1 MHEMLSK
8 VVKEV
13 DLNETNKSS
22 VANDSV
28 LGDSFMGDESLLEG
42 NQPSYVQNVL
52 QNAGSDVES
61 SVAQSDFD
69 SDSDSGFLDDGSEMG
84 SLTDDVV
91 SSSPN
96 NTRPTYVGSCND
108 DLLSTSQDGLTF
120 DEFLDGLNNKEKDDY
135 HSETID
141 EMKSSK
147 ETPNCTETDYLK
159 HLLNRRGRQS
169 SPRSNN
175 TGLQSLMFEDK
186 SKASTS
192 ESHCSQ
198 DNFLSPDKII
208 KTENLQ
214 NGTSHDNDEKNSCL
228 DSHGI
233 CEAGNKTLCP
243 EKNYVNS
250 TSVELDANINKPKNI
265 CEKTCVQPKFQEND
279 QNQVERVPC
288 PICEKKISLNR
299 INSHLDVCT
308 GSVDKQDALRTRNLS
323 DLSSA
328 QSRRTQLKPQG
339 KQDRSVRSNSA
350 RMNPAIRKMN
360 SMPTGMENLQA
371 ALEKT
376 LLSNQTMKQK
386 MKEKEVEEILM
397 QKQKESEKKRTEKKK
412 RKRRSRFAKRRV
424 KRNVEVNK
432 SVDEDSAEDNEI
444 VGSCTEES
452 STVVANISKPLIPEE
467 LHIQQDK
474 VKQENITSSPINCE
488 DLASTINHIVNNSIS
503 KALVDNSSFD
513 NTAKVSI
520 DESQHL
526 NVTEKPTPMV
536 IDEPLE
542 AATVVKQENVN
553 GGSDICQVKA
563 SLNVSAGGSTDA
575 SSIKKERLKKMPIR
589 VKFTPKR
596 RVRTYSSSEHEE
608 TEESEEEMDKE
619 EDTIPQLLQPTRR
632 SSRAVKK
639 STYCEASSDEEEKVE
654 KKRKVPSK
662 YKAKKKKKVDDDD
675 EYKLSEHSE
684 DDKEE
689 ILSNDESAQNK
700 SRGSDEDGEVGPS
713 DINIDE
719 LLEKKF
725 YRPDQKS
732 VFEAVEDVGGIRYFN
747 DQMVNPAQPKLLCG
761 GMLRDY
767 QITGYQWLKIM
778 YENGES
784 GILADEM
791 GLGKTI
797 QAIAMVCKLVEVGV
811 NGPFLVCAPT
821 TTVANW
827 FHEFKKFAPK
837 ISLMLYHGTA
847 PERYHLIETLMEH
860 LNDKTQVV
868 VITSYEILLR
878 DRPAL
883 MKYSWGYLI
892 LDEGHRVKNSNSR
905 TIKELKK
912 LTIRGKL
919 MLTGTPIQN
928 NLTELWSLLNFLLP
942 AVFDDMAIFRSWFNL
957 DVLQKDEKVLSMLHQ
972 VLTPFLLRRS
982 KSDVDIKIP
991 PKREMLVMA
1000 PLACL
1005 QEKFYRATVDRSIRH
1020 LLINKDYFNI
1030 TPGVAHPD
1038 LIASNSQEMKDETSI
1053 KYPTTRSKTIGSTKR
1068 TIEPDDDFVVN
1079 VTLNNMIMQLRK
1091 CCNHPY
1097 LIQYPL
1103 QPGTDIFKVD
1113 EDLITSCGKMMLL
1126 DRMLP
1131 VLKERK
1137 HKVLLFSQ
1145 MTSMLDVL
1153 QDYCVM
1159 RKFSFVRFDGS
1170 TKCEDRFAYIEEFN
1184 NDPNI
1189 FLFLLS
1195 TRAGGLGINLTGADT
1210 VIIYDSDWNPQ
1221 NDSQA
1226 QDRCHRIGQERPVM
1240 VYRMVTMATIDQQI
1254 MERAA
1259 RKRTMEKMIMHEDK
1273 FKNKLAMELN
1283 KVVSPD
1289 ELLNLLQSNSL
1300 EHVAENKESIIS
1312 DEELNQMLDRSSL
1325 KQNQPTMEDVS
1336 HKSTITDSPKARFQI
1351 IRTTVDTISV

>member
-1 MHEMLSK
+1 M
-8 VVKEV
+8 
-13 DLNETNKSS
+13 
-22 VANDSV
+22 
-28 LGDSFMGDESLLEG
+28 
-42 NQPSYVQNVL
+42 
-52 QNAGSDVES
+52 
-61 SVAQSDFD
+61 
-69 SDSDSGFLDDGSEMG
+69 
-84 SLTDDVV
+84 
-91 SSSPN
+91 
-96 NTRPTYVGSCND
+96 
-108 DLLSTSQDGLTF
+108 
-120 DEFLDGLNNKEKDDY
+120 
-135 HSETID
+135 
-141 EMKSSK
+141 
-147 ETPNCTETDYLK
+147 
-159 HLLNRRGRQS
+159 
-169 SPRSNN
+169 
-175 TGLQSLMFEDK
+175 
-186 SKASTS
+186 
-192 ESHCSQ
+192 
-198 DNFLSPDKII
+198 
-208 KTENLQ
+208 
-214 NGTSHDNDEKNSCL
+214 
-228 DSHGI
+228 
-233 CEAGNKTLCP
+233 
-243 EKNYVNS
+243 
-250 TSVELDANINKPKNI
+250 
-265 CEKTCVQPKFQEND
+265 
-279 QNQVERVPC
+279 
-288 PICEKKISLNR
+288 
-299 INSHLDVCT
+299 
-308 GSVDKQDALRTRNLS
+308 
-323 DLSSA
+323 
-328 QSRRTQLKPQG
+328 
-339 KQDRSVRSNSA
+339 
-350 RMNPAIRKMN
+350 
-360 SMPTGMENLQA
+360 QA

-397 QKQKESEKKRTEKKK
+397 QNQKESEKKRTEKKK
-412 RKRRSRFAKRRV
+412 RKRRCRFSKRRV
-424 KRNVEVNK
+424 KRNMEK
-432 SVDEDSAEDNEI
+432 
-444 VGSCTEES
+444 
-452 STVVANISKPLIPEE
+452 
-467 LHIQQDK
+467 
-474 VKQENITSSPINCE
+474 KQ
-488 DLASTINHIVNNSIS
+488 
-503 KALVDNSSFD
+503 
-513 NTAKVSI
+513 
-520 DESQHL
+520 
-526 NVTEKPTPMV
+526 
-536 IDEPLE
+536 
-542 AATVVKQENVN
+542 
-553 GGSDICQVKA
+553 
-563 SLNVSAGGSTDA
+563 
-575 SSIKKERLKKMPIR
+575 LKKMRIR
-589 VKFTPKR
+589 
-596 RVRTYSSSEHEE
+596 
-608 TEESEEEMDKE
+608 
-619 EDTIPQLLQPTRR
+619 
-632 SSRAVKK
+632 A
-639 STYCEASSDEEEKVE
+639 
-654 KKRKVPSK
+654 
-662 YKAKKKKKVDDDD
+662 D

-689 ILSNDESAQNK
+689 MLSNDESAQNK
-700 SRGSDEDGEVGPS
+700 SRGSDMQNGQLAVKVLKKNKSCRSATGFLYKSYFQYIPRQEGE
-713 DINIDE
+713 IYI
-719 LLEKKF
+719 
-725 YRPDQKS
+725 
-732 VFEAVEDVGGIRYFN
+732 IRYFN

-827 FHEFKKFAPK
+827 FNEFKKFAPK

-883 MKYSWGYLI
+883 MKHSWGYLI

-1038 LIASNSQEMKDETSI
+1038 LIASNSQEMKDETSL
-1053 KYPTTRSKTIGSTKR
+1053 KYPTTRSKTIGSMKR

-1184 NDPNI
+1184 NDPNV

-1273 FKNKLAMELN
+1273 FKGKLAMELN

-1289 ELLNLLQSNSL
+1289 ELLTLLQSNSL
-1300 EHVAENKESIIS
+1300 DRYVAENKESIIS

-1325 KQNQPTMEDVS
+1325 KQDQPTMEDES
-1336 HKSTITDSPKARFQI
+1336 HQSTITDSPKARFQI

>member
-1 MHEMLSK
+1 M
-8 VVKEV
+8 
-13 DLNETNKSS
+13 
-22 VANDSV
+22 
-28 LGDSFMGDESLLEG
+28 
-42 NQPSYVQNVL
+42 
-52 QNAGSDVES
+52 
-61 SVAQSDFD
+61 
-69 SDSDSGFLDDGSEMG
+69 
-84 SLTDDVV
+84 
-91 SSSPN
+91 
-96 NTRPTYVGSCND
+96 R
-108 DLLSTSQDGLTF
+108 
-120 DEFLDGLNNKEKDDY
+120 
-135 HSETID
+135 
-141 EMKSSK
+141 
-147 ETPNCTETDYLK
+147 
-159 HLLNRRGRQS
+159 
-169 SPRSNN
+169 
-175 TGLQSLMFEDK
+175 
-186 SKASTS
+186 
-192 ESHCSQ
+192 
-198 DNFLSPDKII
+198 
-208 KTENLQ
+208 
-214 NGTSHDNDEKNSCL
+214 
-228 DSHGI
+228 
-233 CEAGNKTLCP
+233 
-243 EKNYVNS
+243 
-250 TSVELDANINKPKNI
+250 
-265 CEKTCVQPKFQEND
+265 
-279 QNQVERVPC
+279 
-288 PICEKKISLNR
+288 
-299 INSHLDVCT
+299 
-308 GSVDKQDALRTRNLS
+308 
-323 DLSSA
+323 
-328 QSRRTQLKPQG
+328 
-339 KQDRSVRSNSA
+339 
-350 RMNPAIRKMN
+350 
-360 SMPTGMENLQA
+360 
-371 ALEKT
+371 
-376 LLSNQTMKQK
+376 
-386 MKEKEVEEILM
+386 
-397 QKQKESEKKRTEKKK
+397 
-412 RKRRSRFAKRRV
+412 
-424 KRNVEVNK
+424 
-432 SVDEDSAEDNEI
+432 
-444 VGSCTEES
+444 
-452 STVVANISKPLIPEE
+452 
-467 LHIQQDK
+467 
-474 VKQENITSSPINCE
+474 
-488 DLASTINHIVNNSIS
+488 
-503 KALVDNSSFD
+503 
-513 NTAKVSI
+513 
-520 DESQHL
+520 
-526 NVTEKPTPMV
+526 
-536 IDEPLE
+536 
-542 AATVVKQENVN
+542 
-553 GGSDICQVKA
+553 
-563 SLNVSAGGSTDA
+563 
-575 SSIKKERLKKMPIR
+575 IR
-589 VKFTPKR
+589 VRFTPKR

-608 TEESEEEMDKE
+608 TEESEEEMDIKE
-619 EDTIPQLLQPTRR
+619 EDVNPPLLQPTRR

-689 ILSNDESAQNK
+689 MLSNDESAQNK
-700 SRGSDEDGEVGPS
+700 SRGSDEEGEVGPS

-719 LLEKKF
+719 LLENKF

-732 VFEAVEDVGGIRYFN
+732 VVEAVEDIGGIRYFN

-827 FHEFKKFAPK
+827 FNEFKKFAPK

-883 MKYSWGYLI
+883 MKHSWGYLI

-1038 LIASNSQEMKDETSI
+1038 LIASNSQEMKDETSL
-1053 KYPTTRSKTIGSTKR
+1053 KYPTTRSKTIGSMKR

-1184 NDPNI
+1184 NDPNV

-1273 FKNKLAMELN
+1273 FKGKLAMELN

-1289 ELLNLLQSNSL
+1289 ELLTLLQSNSL
-1300 EHVAENKESIIS
+1300 DRVAENKESIIS

-1325 KQNQPTMEDVS
+1325 KQDQPTMEDES
-1336 HKSTITDSPKARFQI
+1336 HQSTITDSPKARFQI